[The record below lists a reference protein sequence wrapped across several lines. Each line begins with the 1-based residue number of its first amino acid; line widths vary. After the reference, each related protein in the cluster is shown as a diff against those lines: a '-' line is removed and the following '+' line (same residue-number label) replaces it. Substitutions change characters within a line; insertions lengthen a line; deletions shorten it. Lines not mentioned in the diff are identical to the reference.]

1 MWNRKE
7 LKSRAKAVLK
17 TSYWKAF
24 LVSIIILIVGG
35 GIKFPSFNFNFGGGS
50 RNGSLITGAESF
62 FSSEL
67 FLVLAALAVIVVIII
82 ILALFA
88 FRIFVGYPLEV
99 GGRRYFIQSAQN
111 DTNLNYIGYGF
122 VKGRYLDIV
131 KSMLWRGIF
140 NFLWFLL
147 FIIPGIVKW
156 YSYIMVPYI
165 LADNPNIGYKRALR
179 LSMDMTYGEKWRIF
193 MLHLS
198 FIGWYILG
206 MIALVIGTLFVMP
219 YINATEAQLY
229 LTLRQKALD
238 NGLCSYQELNIN
250 EPSQPGFGI

>member
-7 LKSRAKAVLK
+7 LKTRAKAVLK

-24 LVSIIILIVGG
+24 LVSIIILITGG
-35 GIKFPSFNFNFGGGS
+35 GIRFPSINYEFKKSSSHGFPF
-50 RNGSLITGAESF
+50 IGADSF
-62 FSSEL
+62 FSSNL
-67 FLVLAALAVIVVIII
+67 FLVLAALTLIVIMLIVLSLI
-82 ILALFA
+82 A

-99 GGRRYFIQSAQN
+99 GGRRYFVQSAQN
-111 DTNLNYIGYGF
+111 DTDLNYIGYGF
-122 VKGRYLDIV
+122 GKGRYIDIV

-156 YSYIMVPYI
+156 YSYLMVPYI
-165 LADNPNIGYKRALR
+165 LADNPNIGYRRALK

-193 MLHLS
+193 IFHLS

-206 MIALVIGTLFVMP
+206 MITFGIGTLFVMP
-219 YINATEAQLY
+219 YVNASEAEVY

-238 NGLCSYQELNIN
+238 KGLCTYQELNLD
-250 EPSQPGFGI
+250 EPSQPEF